1 MKWMRQLYN
10 WVLSWAERP
19 GGERMLFGISLA
31 ESSFF
36 PIPPDVLLVALGLGA
51 PKRVFRFAFITGVG
65 SVIGGVLGYLIGA
78 LFMDSLGAP
87 ILDFY
92 GAQGRFEQVRE
103 LFAQYDA
110 WVIAIAGFTPI
121 PYKVFTIAAGAF
133 SIDPLVFI
141 LASTGSRFA
150 RFYIVA
156 GVIRMMGERA
166 REFIDNHLERLVVLF
181 TILLVGG
188 FALIKFL
195 L

>member
-1 MKWMRQLYN
+1 MRQLYN

-92 GAQGRFEQVRE
+92 GAQARFEQVRE

-141 LASTGSRFA
+141 LASTGARFA

-166 REFIDNHLERLVVLF
+166 RDFIDNHLERLVVLF

>member
-92 GAQGRFEQVRE
+92 GAQARFEQVRE

-141 LASTGSRFA
+141 LASTGARFA

-166 REFIDNHLERLVVLF
+166 RDFIDNHLERLVVLF